1 MTRSS
6 GNFLVGSVA
15 FTCLA
20 GLYGQKP
27 ESAQVWPCGSDT
39 QLIVDSNGQPLWVGS
54 AELKQHGITMPDPK
68 LPSSLRAAGKVTVDV
83 LVGPD
88 GRVKCVRAEKG
99 HPLLRQAI
107 LDAVKSWT
115 FRPFSAGGHPVSIY
129 AHLDFDFGQ

>member
-20 GLYGQKP
+20 GLYG
-27 ESAQVWPCGSDT
+27 
-39 QLIVDSNGQPLWVGS
+39 NGQPLWVGS